1 MIEIPRVCPQPDL
14 HECVDVLL
22 QFPLTQQ
29 ALAQEKQREMFEE
42 LLDGSLMLLD
52 VCTTAKYALLQTKEY
67 TKELQSI
74 LHGRRGAEGL
84 ANEFR
89 KYLTS
94 RKVVRTR

>member
-1 MIEIPRVCPQPDL
+1 
-14 HECVDVLL
+14 
-22 QFPLTQQ
+22 
-29 ALAQEKQREMFEE
+29 MFEE

-74 LHGRRGAEGL
+74 LRGRRGAEGL

-94 RKVVRTR
+94 RKAVRTRRTE